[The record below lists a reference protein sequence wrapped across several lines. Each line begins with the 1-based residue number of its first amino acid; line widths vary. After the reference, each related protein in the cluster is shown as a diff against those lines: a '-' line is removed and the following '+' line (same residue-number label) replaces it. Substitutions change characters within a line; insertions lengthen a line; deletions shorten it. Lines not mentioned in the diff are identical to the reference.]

1 VCECLRLSGSR
12 RVDGVELAPLRCT
25 TQTEWEMQVGKAVA
39 TLESKYSGLKR
50 IDLMA
55 VVRGPRNQGCP
66 APPAAGEYIAIPKE
80 FDGALAGVAV
90 KFPGLVF
97 VGPKSRPLVA
107 PRSSGDP
114 T

>member
-1 VCECLRLSGSR
+1 MCECLRLSGSR
-12 RVDGVELAPLRCT
+12 RVDGVELDAALLHHPGR
-25 TQTEWEMQVGKAVA
+25 VGDAGRQGGRA
-39 TLESKYSGLKR
+39 LESKYSGLKR

-55 VVRGPRNQGCP
+55 VVRSPRNQGCP

-80 FDGALAGVAV
+80 FDAALVGVAV